1 MQWKDS
7 IDVKGYSWNHQE
19 TTFFLSRNVLE
30 VITDFLLIAW
40 LIDLM
45 YIWVKQIIKKYRKH
59 RVGICLYPPIVD
71 WMESYINACL

>member
-1 MQWKDS
+1 MES
-7 IDVKGYSWNHQE
+7 SRNYF
-19 TTFFLSRNVLE
+19 FFLSRNVLE

-45 YIWVKQIIKKYRKH
+45 YIWVKQIIKKYRIH

-71 WMESYINACL
+71 WMESYINHACNQLRERGGV